1 MLVHRLDRNLHNRT
15 TFDCGDEALNNY
27 LKTLSGQ
34 HNKKHLSRTFVL
46 TECSCESSILGYF
59 SLALTQVSLDQL
71 PEQLH
76 KKYPQGVKAALL
88 GRLAINKSDQG
99 KGLGAVLLID
109 AVLKAYNASLI
120 VPTPMLVVDAK
131 DQKAKSF
138 YLHYGFE
145 SLPESDLKLMLTM
158 KQAELLLRSAELI

>member
-1 MLVHRLDRNLHNRT
+1 MQVHKLDSSLHNRAA
-15 TFDCGDEALNNY
+15 FDCGDTALNNY

-46 TECSCESSILGYF
+46 TSRNSESSILGYF

-71 PEQLH
+71 PEHLH
-76 KKYPQGVKAALL
+76 KKYPQSVKAALL
-88 GRLAINKSDQG
+88 GRLAVNKSDQG

-145 SLPESDLKLMLTM
+145 PLPESDLTLMLTM
-158 KQAELLLRSAELI
+158 KQAELLLRAAKLL